1 MTVIENV
8 SRKMEET
15 SSVPEIVIPEYDKNK
30 QTIMIIDDD
39 SAMLWFVTEI
49 FIDKYNVIPI
59 NNSTEVMSCLEQSSP
74 DIIISD
80 IMMPDIDG
88 ISLTTLIKG
97 DKLRK
102 HIPMILLSAKNTV
115 EDQVRGIDSGAEV
128 YITKPFSVRYLEKVV
143 ERLIKRKEDLK
154 QYFFGCELI

>member
-1 MTVIENV
+1 
-8 SRKMEET
+8 MEET

-80 IMMPDIDG
+80 IMKPDIDG

-97 DKLRK
+97 DKLQQTYTNDSFICQEYGGGSGK
-102 HIPMILLSAKNTV
+102 GYWIPEQRFI
-115 EDQVRGIDSGAEV
+115 
-128 YITKPFSVRYLEKVV
+128 
-143 ERLIKRKEDLK
+143 
-154 QYFFGCELI
+154 

>member
-1 MTVIENV
+1 MAICNNMVKLLEGEITVTSVLNDITTFTVILPELSIEQATEGDEFFGNASVTVIENV

-102 HIPMILLSAKNTV
+102 HIPMILLSA
-115 EDQVRGIDSGAEV
+115 
-128 YITKPFSVRYLEKVV
+128 
-143 ERLIKRKEDLK
+143 
-154 QYFFGCELI
+154 